1 MSFGLG
7 LGTHLDMESDDRGGD
22 VDVHGSAFAEHR
34 NIDRAVAVF
43 HDAGVHAV
51 HFVAQD

>member
-22 VDVHGSAFAEHR
+22 VDVHGSAFAEHGDV
-34 NIDRAVAVF
+34 DRAVAVF
-43 HDAGVHAV
+43 HDAGVDAV
-51 HFVAQD
+51 DLVAQD